1 MFKTKSV
8 SAEDN
13 TRSRPSSPPQPS
25 ALNTL
30 VEESGCGRAD
40 STSRDRSLVEPLG
53 RESSHM
59 ESIAS
64 RARLEGA
71 QGAERWSIDS
81 GTLKED
87 TIMNVQPVDTA
98 PSSCT
103 TVGPRSRRMSQVH
116 FVSQFGHQTMPE
128 DLTLEERKLV
138 LSSLEGRGSNSQNL
152 FYKVSSLCFGNT
164 QLVNRS
170 APLCA
175 AEVVEI
181 AVVVCFQSSAI
192 FFTHLFAVSN
202 LSFDLKVTVGDT
214 VHCLIVS

>member
-13 TRSRPSSPPQPS
+13 ARSRPSSPPQPS

-30 VEESGCGRAD
+30 VEESGCGSAD

-59 ESIAS
+59 ESVAS

-81 GTLKED
+81 GT
-87 TIMNVQPVDTA
+87 IRNVQPVDAA

-103 TVGPRSRRMSQVH
+103 TMGPRLRRTSQVH

-128 DLTLEERKLV
+128 DLTLEERKRV
-138 LSSLEGRGSNSQNL
+138 LSSLECRGSNSQNL
-152 FYKVSSLCFGNT
+152 ISKVSSRRFGNA

-170 APLCA
+170 APLCV
-175 AEVVEI
+175 AEVEI
-181 AVVVCFQSSAI
+181 AVVVSEFCL
-192 FFTHLFAVSN
+192 FFYTFV
-202 LSFDLKVTVGDT
+202 
-214 VHCLIVS
+214 CCQ

>member
-1 MFKTKSV
+1 M

-13 TRSRPSSPPQPS
+13 AWSWPSSPPQPS
-25 ALNTL
+25 DLNTL
-30 VEESGCGRAD
+30 VEESGCSRVD
-40 STSRDRSLVEPLG
+40 STSRDRSLVELLG
-53 RESSHM
+53 GESGHV
-59 ESIAS
+59 ESVAS
-64 RARLEGA
+64 RAILEGA
-71 QGAERWSIDS
+71 RRAERWSVDS

-87 TIMNVQPVDTA
+87 AIRNVQPVDAA
-98 PSSCT
+98 PSSCMNL
-103 TVGPRSRRMSQVH
+103 GPRPRRMSQVH

-138 LSSLEGRGSNSQNL
+138 LSSLGGRASNSQDL
-152 FYKVSSLCFGNT
+152 FSKLSSRRFGNA

-170 APLCA
+170 AQLCA

-181 AVVVCFQSSAI
+181 AVVVCFQSSDI

-214 VHCLIVS
+214 VHCLIVSQS